1 MRFDNNTQAF
11 FELVKAGLWVKRN
24 PNIRINGAVDWNYI
38 YQLAQEQSVQ
48 GLVLAGLEQYKN
60 LNANLDLNIPKVL
73 LLQWIGEVQIIEK
86 QNKDM
91 NAFIAELIEKLRKED
106 IYAILVKGQG
116 IAQCYEKP
124 LWRSCGD
131 VDLLLS
137 ENNYQKAKKILQPL
151 AISHEEEYAYTR
163 HLGMNLYGWEVE
175 LHGNL
180 RGELSNRIDKELDD
194 IANNIFSGGIIRS
207 WHNDSTQVFLPGI
220 DDDAIFIFTHIIQH
234 FFKGGIGLRQIC
246 DWCRLL
252 YTYRE
257 SLNYGLLEKR
267 IRKAG
272 IMTEWKA
279 FAAFAVDYLG
289 MPGGY
294 MPLYDDSNKWKQK
307 AVRIFAFVLE
317 TGNFGHN
324 RFEKC
329 NNNKAYLI
337 RKIKSLWN
345 STKDSL
351 RHFFIFPL
359 DSTIVWWRMFIKG
372 VAIVV
377 KEKWQKS

>member
-1 MRFDNNTQAF
+1 M
-11 FELVKAGLWVKRN
+11 
-24 PNIRINGAVDWNYI
+24 
-38 YQLAQEQSVQ
+38 
-48 GLVLAGLEQYKN
+48 
-60 LNANLDLNIPKVL
+60 
-73 LLQWIGEVQIIEK
+73 
-86 QNKDM
+86 
-91 NAFIAELIEKLRKED
+91 
-106 IYAILVKGQG
+106 
-116 IAQCYEKP
+116 
-124 LWRSCGD
+124 
-131 VDLLLS
+131 
-137 ENNYQKAKKILQPL
+137 
-151 AISHEEEYAYTR
+151 
-163 HLGMNLYGWEVE
+163 
-175 LHGNL
+175 
-180 RGELSNRIDKELDD
+180 
-194 IANNIFSGGIIRS
+194 
-207 WHNDSTQVFLPGI
+207 FLPCI
-220 DDDAIFIFTHIIQH
+220 DDDAILIFTHIIQH

-289 MPGGY
+289 MPSGY
-294 MPLYDDSNKWKQK
+294 MPLYDDSNTWKQK
-307 AVRIFAFVLE
+307 AARIFAFVLE
-317 TGNFGHN
+317 TENFGHN

-329 NNNKAYLI
+329 NNKKLYLI
-337 RKIKSLWN
+337 RKINSLWN

-377 KEKWQKS
+377 KEKW